1 MENEHWAGNGDHH
14 SFVCICQPSAPSIII
29 ALFSFT
35 IFQKLGDYF
44 TEVIAITELMWDSGS
59 LVRLKESCSP

>member
-14 SFVCICQPSAPSIII
+14 GFVCIGQPSAPSIII

-35 IFQKLGDYF
+35 IFQKLVNYL
-44 TEVIAITELMWDSGS
+44 TEVIEIN
-59 LVRLKESCSP
+59 